1 VLWPRCGCISAEE
14 SATDRKYEQLKLL
27 YDDCKDKRECLV
39 IDGFGCNAYRGGC
52 DDSVRIGVVDGRL
65 RCSLRIHPD
74 GPFLALYDETV
85 RRLQA

>member
-1 VLWPRCGCISAEE
+1 MPQE

-27 YDDCKDKRECLV
+27 YDDCKDKRECFV

-65 RCSLRIHPD
+65 RCSLRIVSSCS
-74 GPFLALYDETV
+74 FFWLW
-85 RRLQA
+85 